1 MSKELQLTQS
11 LSESICQ
18 KLMTGKPLTQICKDK
33 DYPSLSTIYKWMS
46 QNKEFAASIANA
58 RKQGCQTYLD
68 NMIEELEHADNKN
81 IMVVREKLHH
91 YRWLASKLLPMYGDK
106 QEIIQDTKIEIT
118 WQQPAK
124 IIDAKEIEDK

>member
-1 MSKELQLTQS
+1 
-11 LSESICQ
+11 
-18 KLMTGKPLTQICKDK
+18 
-33 DYPSLSTIYKWMS
+33 MS

-106 QEIIQDTKIEIT
+106 QEIIQEGPHHYNTCACFQMHASMHFQKGRVVG
-118 WQQPAK
+118 
-124 IIDAKEIEDK
+124 

>member
-1 MSKELQLTQS
+1 
-11 LSESICQ
+11 
-18 KLMTGKPLTQICKDK
+18 
-33 DYPSLSTIYKWMS
+33 MS